1 MASVSLQL
9 GHCPP
14 GVDSDL
20 KPTSDGNISVQ
31 LTLAILQFSAPTMK
45 VTPPFG
51 MLLDTHLIVDL
62 GAGSSRLHPPVEGQ
76 LEGHLDECIRA
87 AFLLLNKCF
96 PIVVKLINN
105 EIQILYY
112 SVKEKEDILH
122 VRWATSTTEPT
133 QAF

>member
-1 MASVSLQL
+1 MASVSPQL

-14 GVDSDL
+14 GADSDL
-20 KPTSDGNISVQ
+20 KPTSDGNISVR
-31 LTLAILQFSAPTMK
+31 LALAILQFSAPTMK

-51 MLLDTHLIVDL
+51 MLLDSKAPDLIVDL
-62 GAGSSRLHPPVEGQ
+62 GAGSSCLHPPVEGQ

-87 AFLLLNKCF
+87 VFLLLNKCF

-112 SVKEKEDILH
+112 SVEEKEDILH
-122 VRWATSTTEPT
+122 VRWATSTT
-133 QAF
+133 